1 MPNHECQVYD
11 GSSQCNRPAVAILKQ
26 TLATEDVSSKT
37 VRTPVCEEHAK
48 LMENTRGTHTVERFS
63 KDCTSNTLS
72 GRT

>member
-1 MPNHECQVYD
+1 MPNEKCQVYD

-48 LMENTRGTHTVERFS
+48 LMEQTRGTHTVERFS
-63 KDCTSNTLS
+63 RGSATSTSS
-72 GRT
+72 GA